1 MGRKWVYKPEH
12 PKANDRGF
20 VTWEDY
26 ANQEPTFVAL
36 NAPIL
41 MDRFYENTQATD
53 GTDIGSRRKH
63 REYMKQTGLAP
74 SGDFSATYYDGLKRD
89 ATRDDQKARREAV
102 ARATYEVLDR
112 RR

>member
-1 MGRKWVYKPEH
+1 MRKRYVYRPSH
-12 PKANDRGF
+12 PQASEFGF
-20 VTWEDY
+20 VDAALLGLE
-26 ANQEPTFVAL
+26 AEVLAL
-36 NAPIL
+36 NAPVL

-63 REYMKQTGLAP
+63 REYMKRTGLAP
-74 SGDFSATYYDGLKRD
+74 SSDFSPGYYENVKKSDI
-89 ATRDDQKARREAV
+89 RDDSKARRDAV